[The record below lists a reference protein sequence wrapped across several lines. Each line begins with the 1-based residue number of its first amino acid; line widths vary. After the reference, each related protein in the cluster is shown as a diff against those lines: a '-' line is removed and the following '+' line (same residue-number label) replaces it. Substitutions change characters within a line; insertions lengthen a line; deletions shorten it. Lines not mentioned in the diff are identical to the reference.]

1 MMPSRRRSREFAM
14 QALYA
19 VDIGQVAGPVAV
31 SSLWAAMVDGLPE
44 SSGLEAEAAT
54 PEEIEFA
61 QSLVRGVLED
71 MPALDAKIEAA
82 STNWRL
88 TRMPGVDRN
97 IIRVGAWELL
107 HREVPTPVVINE
119 ALEIAKR
126 YGGAESRAFVNGILD
141 RIANE
146 AGRGRKR

>member
-1 MMPSRRRSREFAM
+1 
-14 QALYA
+14 
-19 VDIGQVAGPVAV
+19 
-31 SSLWAAMVDGLPE
+31 
-44 SSGLEAEAAT
+44 
-54 PEEIEFA
+54 
-61 QSLVRGVLED
+61 
-71 MPALDAKIEAA
+71 
-82 STNWRL
+82 
-88 TRMPGVDRN
+88 MPGVDRN
-97 IIRVGAWELL
+97 ILRVGAWELL

>member
-1 MMPSRRRSREFAM
+1 M

-19 VDIGQVAGPVAV
+19 ADIGQVAGPNAI
-31 SSLWAAMVDGLPE
+31 SALWGAMVDGLPDT
-44 SSGLEAEAAT
+44 SGLDEEPAT

-61 QSLVRGVLED
+61 QSLVRGVMED
-71 MPALDAKIEAA
+71 LAALDAKIEAA

-97 IIRVGAWELL
+97 ILRVGAFELL
-107 HREVPTPVVINE
+107 NRDVPTPVVINE

-141 RIANE
+141 RIAKE

>member
-1 MMPSRRRSREFAM
+1 MPSRRRAREFAM

-19 VDIGQVAGPVAV
+19 VDIGQVAGPNAM
-31 SSLWAAMVDGLPE
+31 SALWGAMVDGLPE
-44 SSGLEAEAAT
+44 SSGLEEAAAT
-54 PEEIEFA
+54 PDEIEFA
-61 QSLVRGVLED
+61 QSLVRGVLGD
-71 MPALDAKIEAA
+71 LAALDAKIEAA

-88 TRMPGVDRN
+88 ARMPGVDRN
-97 IIRVGAWELL
+97 ILRVGAWELL
-107 HREVPTPVVINE
+107 HCDVPTPVIINE